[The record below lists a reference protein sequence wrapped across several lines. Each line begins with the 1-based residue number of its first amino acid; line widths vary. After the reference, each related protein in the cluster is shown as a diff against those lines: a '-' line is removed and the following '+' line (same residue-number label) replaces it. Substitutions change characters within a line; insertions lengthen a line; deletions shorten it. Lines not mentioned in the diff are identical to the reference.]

1 MDQIFAPNRAE
12 ALTRLG
18 NFLPDAGQVYADD
31 RNYDHGPER
40 RGNVSVLSPYIRH
53 RLITESEV
61 VAAVLQQHSLQAA
74 EKYVQEVLWRT
85 YWKGWLEMRPGVWL
99 RYNQDLAQQVEALDR
114 NGGMAR
120 DYRAA
125 IEGRTGIE
133 GFDDWA
139 QELTETGY
147 LHNHARMWFAS
158 IWIFTL
164 GLPWQLG
171 ADFFYR
177 HLLDGDP
184 ASNTLSWR
192 WVAGLQTKGKTYA
205 ASRDN
210 IKKYTGGR
218 FSPSKELARHA
229 VALDEPA
236 IEGARPL
243 ALMPDHYNG
252 EAAVLLTEEDY
263 GIETLPIDWSRI
275 GAVAVADL
283 TNDRTDRGVDER
295 VAAFGRASALDT
307 IHRLKGFATAASIVD
322 EPMSR
327 IQPNDIL
334 PWLQKS
340 GLKTLLI
347 PETPVGPSASAVA
360 SLSKKLM
367 LEGISVV
374 RVRRTWDS
382 KAWPHATKGFFAFKE
397 QIPALL
403 RSEGLM

>member
-1 MDQIFAPNRAE
+1 VQQIE
-12 ALTRLG
+12 AL
-18 NFLPDAGQVYADD
+18 
-31 RNYDHGPER
+31 E
-40 RGNVSVLSPYIRH
+40 
-53 RLITESEV
+53 
-61 VAAVLQQHSLQAA
+61 
-74 EKYVQEVLWRT
+74 
-85 YWKGWLEMRPGVWL
+85 
-99 RYNQDLAQQVEALDR
+99 R

-125 IEGRTGIE
+125 VEGRTGID

-139 QELTETGY
+139 QELVETGY

-218 FSPSKELARHA
+218 FSPVKELARQA
-229 VALDEPA
+229 VALNEPA
-236 IEGARPL
+236 LEGARHLGP
-243 ALMPDHYNG
+243 MPDRYSG
-252 EAAVLLTEEDY
+252 EAALLLTEEDY

-283 TNDRTDRGVDER
+283 TADRTDRGVGEL
-295 VAAFGRASALDT
+295 VAAFGRGAAVDT
-307 IHRLKGFATAASIVD
+307 IQRVKSLAQDARVID

-327 IQPNDIL
+327 IQHNDIL
-334 PWLQKS
+334 PWLEKT
-340 GLKTLLI
+340 GMKTLLI
-347 PETPVGPSASAVA
+347 PEASVGPAASAVA
-360 SLSKKLM
+360 SLTRKLEVADIKVIR
-367 LEGISVV
+367 L
-374 RVRRTWDS
+374 RRSWDS
-382 KAWPHATKGFFAFKE
+382 KAWPYATKGFFAFKE

-403 RSEGLM
+403 RSEGLV